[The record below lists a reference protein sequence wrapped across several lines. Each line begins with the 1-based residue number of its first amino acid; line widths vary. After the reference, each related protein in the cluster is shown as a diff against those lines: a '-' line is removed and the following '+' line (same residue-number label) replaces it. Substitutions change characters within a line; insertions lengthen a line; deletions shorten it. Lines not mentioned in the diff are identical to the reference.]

1 MSFILP
7 SGWNDFLMPGLVLPR
22 TASNAPAITTF
33 QGNIQ
38 ALAFQNAGNQPR
50 ETWSTIHI
58 LHDYRAG
65 TKLFPHIHW
74 SHNNAT
80 PSGNVKW
87 QIEYSI
93 SKGHSGGTFPAATT
107 VSLIETA
114 GAQFTHH
121 LVEVS
126 TADAIPSTEA
136 ESDSV
141 ILFRIFRDSGDGEDT
156 FGDDAF
162 LLFFDIHFQ
171 SDLTLTN
178 EKIRPFTKRMAIGEI
193 AV

>member
-1 MSFILP
+1 MSFIMP
-7 SGWNDFLMPGLVLPR
+7 GGWNDFLMPGLTLPR
-22 TASNAPAITTF
+22 TAANAPAISTF
-33 QGNIQ
+33 QGNID

-50 ETWSTIHI
+50 ETWSSLHV
-58 LHDYRAG
+58 LHDYRDG

-80 PSGNVKW
+80 PSGDVKW

-93 SKGHSGGTFPAATT
+93 AKGHSGGAFPAATT
-107 VSLIETA
+107 VSLIQTA
-114 GAQFTHH
+114 AAQYTHH
-121 LVEVS
+121 IVEVS
-126 TADAIPSTEA
+126 SDDAIPSTEA

-141 ILFRIFRDSGDGEDT
+141 IMFRIFRDSGDGEDT

-171 SDLTLTN
+171 SDNMLTN
-178 EKIRPFTKRMAIGEI
+178 EKVRTFTKRMKIGEI
-193 AV
+193 TV